1 MSNYQLIASYY
12 CSAVAIFEL
21 FPSTSDVDED
31 VPSGQAQIFVQ
42 LAASSG
48 ELTFDIDVTIE
59 TVGGGT
65 ATGEFIGKLATSVTS
80 LTIFEFFL

>member
-21 FPSTSDVDED
+21 LPPTSEVDED
-31 VPSGQAQIFVQ
+31 VLGGQASVSVR
-42 LAASSG
+42 LAAGSG

-65 ATGEFIGKLATSVTS
+65 ATGEFIGK
-80 LTIFEFFL
+80 

>member
-1 MSNYQLIASYY
+1 MNEESGPASV
-12 CSAVAIFEL
+12 SVW
-21 FPSTSDVDED
+21 
-31 VPSGQAQIFVQ
+31 

-65 ATGEFIGKLATSVTS
+65 ATGEFIGKQATSLIS
-80 LTIFEFFL
+80 LTIFYFFL

>member
-1 MSNYQLIASYY
+1 M
-12 CSAVAIFEL
+12 AIFEL
-21 FPSTSDVDED
+21 FPPTSDENEA
-31 VPSGQAQIFVQ
+31 SGPASVFVR

-65 ATGEFIGKLATSVTS
+65 ATGEFIGK
-80 LTIFEFFL
+80 

>member
-1 MSNYQLIASYY
+1 M
-12 CSAVAIFEL
+12 
-21 FPSTSDVDED
+21 SDVNEA
-31 VPSGQAQIFVQ
+31 SGPASVFVR

-48 ELTFDIDVTIE
+48 ELTFDIDVIIE

-80 LTIFEFFL
+80 LTIFEFFLRL